1 MKQEQKVLVTTMVLA
16 AAGTLAVSAP
26 FSIAWAEESSD
37 EGASK
42 YSEVQ
47 KLGYLGRTSKSALTR
62 SVLERLKSRRY
73 RANDTFERLVMWHN
87 VALDSV
93 ALDHTPDPDTGA
105 VPFVQGGPTR
115 TSRGLAM
122 TQIAVYD
129 ALNAFSHDYAPYNDI
144 GRAQRLASEDVAIAW
159 AAYTVQKTLY
169 PEQRDRLTE
178 ILVDDL
184 RDIRAGLVARHYG
197 REIGIKSAFAILKN
211 RKNDGSRDAEPQFGD
226 GGRVASGTTNYFGEA
241 VNAAST
247 NIGEW
252 TPDPNTP
259 EFSGDFNLS
268 LGAYWGGV
276 TPFALNRGDQFRLPP
291 PPAVG
296 SPEYNGAFAEVA
308 AVGGAPDNM
317 MTPSMSTPEKRFI
330 GNFWGYDAVPLIGTP
345 PRLYNQI
352 AVQVAM
358 QEGVDDPLELARLL
372 AMVNVGL
379 ADAGVAAWDSKWFYN
394 WWRPVTAIRANDGA
408 PGTMNDPTWDPVG
421 VSIVNVELPGGQAFI
436 RPTPPFPAY
445 PSGHATFCS
454 TMIQIL
460 ISFFGD
466 DVAFT
471 FTSDEYNGEGVDPI
485 NGAPRPLVPV
495 LYDNLSDMQIENG
508 LSRIYNGVHWSYDN
522 LQGQALGTNIA
533 GHIVDDIEAFQPKS
547 DWRRDRKKFR
557 RLWR

>member
-1 MKQEQKVLVTTMVLA
+1 MTQAGGAACSALGEIARIAAGVVFGVGAMTKIFMVLA

-259 EFSGDFNLS
+259 EFSGALTTNYSHPLNLIGKDGDIALITQLSYKSRTHIFEIPNPLLDQGGYGLLDAS
-268 LGAYWGGV
+268 LVWTAEDGR
-276 TPFALNRGDQFRLPP
+276 PRRRR
-291 PPAVG
+291 
-296 SPEYNGAFAEVA
+296 GAF
-308 AVGGAPDNM
+308 
-317 MTPSMSTPEKRFI
+317 
-330 GNFWGYDAVPLIGTP
+330 P
-345 PRLYNQI
+345 PR
-352 AVQVAM
+352 
-358 QEGVDDPLELARLL
+358 EGLRE
-372 AMVNVGL
+372 
-379 ADAGVAAWDSKWFYN
+379 
-394 WWRPVTAIRANDGA
+394 RP
-408 PGTMNDPTWDPVG
+408 
-421 VSIVNVELPGGQAFI
+421 GQ
-436 RPTPPFPAY
+436 
-445 PSGHATFCS
+445 
-454 TMIQIL
+454 
-460 ISFFGD
+460 
-466 DVAFT
+466 
-471 FTSDEYNGEGVDPI
+471 
-485 NGAPRPLVPV
+485 
-495 LYDNLSDMQIENG
+495 
-508 LSRIYNGVHWSYDN
+508 
-522 LQGQALGTNIA
+522 
-533 GHIVDDIEAFQPKS
+533 
-547 DWRRDRKKFR
+547 
-557 RLWR
+557 